1 MLSCFSL
8 RRMSAAAALA
18 GVMLVLPL
26 AAAQARVFVGV
37 GFGFPLFAPAYP
49 VYPYY
54 APRAFYP
61 PLYGP
66 PPYGPPVVYAPP
78 PYAAVPPSGRCF
90 AGAYVCP
97 LAQLAPVGA
106 PCSCPA
112 NIGRI
117 AGRTG

>member
-1 MLSCFSL
+1 MLSRFSL
-8 RRMSAAAALA
+8 RRMVASAALA
-18 GVMLVLPL
+18 GVMLMLPL
-26 AAAQARVFVGV
+26 AAAQARVSVGV

-49 VYPYY
+49 AYPYY
-54 APRAFYP
+54 APPAFY
-61 PLYGP
+61 P

-112 NIGRI
+112 NTGRI
-117 AGRTG
+117 AGWTG